1 MALLVNKMFLD
12 SMFPENLF
20 PNREEFSDGS
30 AFNSLLKEKNYRTDN
45 AYVLQIPLPG
55 IAKEDI
61 SIKVRED
68 NKLEVKAVR
77 KFEGK
82 DSTVYTKYYSLNE
95 LVDITKITSK
105 YNNGLLQVDLPF
117 KIAKP
122 TSIDVTV
129 Q

>member
-12 SMFPENLF
+12 SMFPESLF